1 MRDLV
6 RSYSRPKLNQPNLL
20 AVWPGVGNVSMII
33 ATYLSSKLNFK
44 ELAEINPSVFFDP
57 TGVLVQDSIIEA
69 PQFPQSKFFYKKNE
83 NKSGSD
89 LILFVGDD
97 QPASKGYELA
107 NCVLDIA
114 ARYRVQRIYTCAAAL
129 TRIHHTEQPKVWG
142 VGTNPNLVQELKKL
156 NLKQKGNL
164 QIAGLNGLLLGV
176 AKEREVDG
184 ICLLGEV
191 PQYASRMPNP
201 MAALAVLKV
210 LTKMLEIEVDF
221 TELNRLAE
229 ETREKM
235 KQAAAE
241 AMGQYIDYFT
251 QPIWEQGQ
259 EGEGDGEEGDEEDQN

>member
-1 MRDLV
+1 MRDII
-6 RSYSRPKLNQPNLL
+6 RSFARPKLNQPNLL
-20 AVWPGVGNVSMII
+20 AVWPGVGNVAMII
-33 ATYLSSKLNFK
+33 ATYLSSKLNLK
-44 ELAEINPSVFFDP
+44 DLAEINPSDFFDP
-57 TGVLVQDSIIEA
+57 TGVLVQDSIIEE
-69 PQFPQSKFFYKKNE
+69 PQFPESRFYYKKNE
-83 NKSGSD
+83 KKGGSD

-107 NCVLDIA
+107 NCVLDLA
-114 ARYRVQRIYTCAAAL
+114 ARFKVQRVYTCAAAL

-142 VGTNPNLVQELKKL
+142 VGTNPLLVQELKKQ

-176 AKEREVDG
+176 AKEREMDG

-210 LTKMLEIEVDF
+210 LSKMLDFEVDF

-259 EGEGDGEEGDEEDQN
+259 EEDGEEGEEEGQN